1 MRAITA
7 MFVISMLLGN
17 AASAENTKVPAKIYR
32 VDGRPVPVSCLEVLI
47 DSGDDARR
55 TPIDL
60 QTCGNTRLKPQA
72 QGDGSIGYDI
82 PDGGYFFYSYVGRSG
97 GMDILS
103 FQNSGG
109 GTGHFTQLVGL
120 RHSGHLISWAK
131 DIAGGDRCNGGIS
144 GETISNGVLSYD
156 QAITP
161 YDLIELASPNAH
173 LKAYHDLEDSAASC
187 IGSVHRVGDEARWT
201 SVNLTEQHWLDQKGW
216 TDQYTYQ
223 PCFNDLYRA
232 AVSRRHINLNQQ
244 AVISFSRAFAARCLS
259 KH

>member
-1 MRAITA
+1 M
-7 MFVISMLLGN
+7 ISIML
-17 AASAENTKVPAKIYR
+17 ASVASSADPKVPAKLYR
-32 VDGRPVPVSCLEVLI
+32 VDGRPVPVSCLEGLI
-47 DSGDDARR
+47 GPEEHARR

-60 QTCGNTRLKPQA
+60 RTCGNTELKPKA
-72 QGDGSIGYDI
+72 QSDGSIGYDI
-82 PDGGYFFYSYVGRSG
+82 PDGGYFVYSYVGQSG

-109 GTGHFTQLVGL
+109 GTGHFTQLVGV
-120 RHSGHLISWAK
+120 RHSGYLISWVK

-144 GETISNGVLSYD
+144 GETISKGVLSFD

-161 YDLIELASPNAH
+161 YDLIELAPPQEH

-187 IGSVHRVGDEARWT
+187 IGTVHRVGDDAHWT
-201 SVNLTEQHWLDQKGW
+201 SVNLTEHDWLDQKGW

-223 PCFNDLYRA
+223 ACFNELYRG
-232 AVSRRHINLNQQ
+232 AVSARHVDLSHQ
-244 AVISFSRAFAARCLS
+244 AVMMFTQAFATHCVL